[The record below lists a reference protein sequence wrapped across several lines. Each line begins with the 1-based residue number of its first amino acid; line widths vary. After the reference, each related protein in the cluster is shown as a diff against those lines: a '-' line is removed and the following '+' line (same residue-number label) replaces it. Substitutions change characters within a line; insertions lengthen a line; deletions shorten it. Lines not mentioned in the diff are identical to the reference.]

1 MSTMH
6 ASLSV
11 LRGEKKKPNVV
22 QFCNQNKVAVD
33 VVDQMDRMCNKVRDL
48 VGVWCNVLDLAA

>member
-1 MSTMH
+1 MH

-11 LRGEKKKPNVV
+11 LRGEKKNTNVV
-22 QFCNQNKVAVD
+22 QFCNKNKVAVD

-48 VGVWCNVLDLAA
+48 VGVWCNVLDLEA